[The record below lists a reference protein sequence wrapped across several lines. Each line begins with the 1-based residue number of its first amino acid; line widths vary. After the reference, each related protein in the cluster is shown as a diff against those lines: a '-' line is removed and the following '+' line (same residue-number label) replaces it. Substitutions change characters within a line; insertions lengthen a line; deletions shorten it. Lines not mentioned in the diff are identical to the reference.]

1 MRSFARACLA
11 VTLACGMVN
20 LPIVGAASRPLA
32 VITAADKAHLSNA
45 DAQTGSTVYAGDSLA
60 TEATGS
66 LRLQVG
72 SGQLFL
78 APSTAAT
85 FADSASMAR
94 LSLTHGTTGFAS
106 ITPGQLEIETPIA
119 TVRPVG
125 GQKVQAQIAITG
137 ANQMTVSTFTG
148 SVVVERDGMSRTI
161 NAGQAFAVAFDP
173 ASAEPQDDHGG
184 GGSSSTVSARHDGA
198 PLVFTAIVAG
208 GAIVLGYLI
217 WHFATESD

>member
-11 VTLACGMVN
+11 VTLACAMLN
-20 LPIVGAASRPLA
+20 LPVAGAASRPLA
-32 VITAADKAHLSNA
+32 VITGADKAHLSNA

-60 TEATGS
+60 TESTGS

-72 SGQLFL
+72 SGQLYL
-78 APSTAAT
+78 SPSTAAT
-85 FADSASMAR
+85 FSENAAIVHLA
-94 LSLTHGTTGFAS
+94 LAHGTASFAS
-106 ITPGQLEIETPIA
+106 VNAGTLEIETPIA

-125 GQKVQAQIAITG
+125 NQKAQAQIAITG
-137 ANQMTVSTFTG
+137 TNQMTISTFAG

-184 GGSSSTVSARHDGA
+184 GSNSTVSARRDRA
-198 PLVFTAIVAG
+198 PLLFTAIVLGSVIVAG
-208 GAIVLGYLI
+208 FVI
-217 WHFATESD
+217 WHFSTESD